1 MSFAGALPID
11 MWVEIAGWAPDA
23 QTWASVRATHP
34 RIAERLDPGE
44 AKKRYARLVDASM
57 KEDPFSDFVLFGEV
71 LLPLAW
77 LHGFPPDS
85 RARFW
90 RLPNGA
96 LHGRCELITYTKSVY
111 AEGAFVDGMPD
122 GLWVVHRGPH
132 SDEERG
138 IFERGV
144 RTGRWCWWDEEGDIL
159 MKGEYRNGARVGH
172 WYERNSKTGVA
183 TQGAFANGQKQ
194 GPWVEIDPE
203 GRLLAVTEYR
213 DSKAHGGAQL
223 FDAHGHVRSVKSF
236 CRGSKDGKEI
246 SYGKNGWPRC
256 ECTYIDGGLQETID
270 YDSDGLVLRR
280 VALEGCTMV
289 SENFPLKRHRESG
302 GIAENESKRRCMEGP

>member
-1 MSFAGALPID
+1 

-23 QTWASVRATHP
+23 QAWASVRATHP
-34 RIAERLDPGE
+34 LIAKRLDPE
-44 AKKRYARLVDASM
+44 KAKKRYARLVNASM
-57 KEDPFSDFVLFGEV
+57 KEDPFSDFVVFGEV

-77 LHGFPPDS
+77 LHGFHLDS

-90 RLPNGA
+90 RLPNGV
-96 LHGRCELITYTKSVY
+96 LHGRCELITYTDFVY
-111 AEGAFVDGMPD
+111 AEGAFFDGMPD
-122 GLWVVHRGPH
+122 GLWVVRRGPFN
-132 SDEERG
+132 SPRYEERG
-138 IFERGV
+138 TFERGV
-144 RTGRWCWWDEEGDIL
+144 RNGRWCWWDEEGSVSF
-159 MKGEYRNGARVGH
+159 MGEYRDGARVGH
-172 WYERNSKTGVA
+172 WYERNIRTGVA